1 VSDYSAKIMV
11 VDDSKTMRRLQKNIL
26 VSIGFANVTEAEDGN
41 VALRELEANT
51 DFELI
56 LLDWNMPNLGG
67 LETLKKIK
75 AMPETKHIP
84 VIMVTSEAEKAQV
97 LVAVQAGVAGYVVK
111 PFGQGPL
118 EKQAK
123 AVLGIK

>member
-1 VSDYSAKIMV
+1 MSGYSAKIMV
-11 VDDSKTMRRLQKNIL
+11 VDDSKTMRRLQTNML

-41 VALRELEANT
+41 VALKELEANT
-51 DFELI
+51 DIELI

-84 VIMVTSEAEKAQV
+84 VIMVTSEAEKTKV

-111 PFGQGPL
+111 PFGEGAL
-118 EKQAK
+118 EKQVK
-123 AVLGIK
+123 TVLGIQ